1 MFLKQS
7 SSSLLRGLCPCSPP
21 SVQDA
26 GSLIF
31 FHEWLLLVNW
41 VSAQSYLLGGVFVDE
56 CHSLSDLFLS
66 ILLYFLYSSY
76 HSLEF

>member
-7 SSSLLRGLCPCSPP
+7 SSSLPWGLCLCSP

-31 FHEWLLLVNW
+31 FHEWLLLIKW

-56 CHSLSDLFLS
+56 CHSLSDLFLA